1 MKLLL
6 RKTTKNQTLWI
17 DELQTL
23 LLEAAA
29 VMNSRPL
36 IQIETLSR
44 DGVEPLTT
52 AHFVAGGPIRFLPTD
67 VSPSP
72 VYSYSKR
79 WSYLQGRTTD
89 FWRRR
94 KQEYLLLLHKRSR
107 WRNKINNLAEGDVV
121 LVKNSDLFQRSWPMS
136 RVIKTFPGSDGLVR
150 AVDVFMHGKTFRR
163 PVAKLVKLLGDDQR
177 MPPRGEY
184 VQV

>member
-6 RKTTKNQTLWI
+6 RNTTKNQTLRI
-17 DELQTL
+17 DKLQTL

-36 IQIETLSR
+36 IPIETHSS
-44 DGVEPLTT
+44 DGVEPLSP
-52 AHFVAGGPIRFLPTD
+52 AHFVAGGPIRSSPTD

-79 WSYLQGRTTD
+79 WSYLQRLTTNL
-89 FWRRR
+89 WRRL
-94 KQEYLLLLHKRSR
+94 KQEYLLLLDKISR
-107 WRNKINNLAEGDVV
+107 WINKINNLAEGDVV
-121 LVKNSDLFQRSWPMS
+121 LVKDSDLFQWSWPMG
-136 RVIKTFPGSDGLVR
+136 RVIKIFHGSDGLVR
-150 AVDVFMHGKTFRR
+150 AVDVFMHVKTFRR
-163 PVAKLVKLLGDDQR
+163 PVTKLVKLLGNDQR

-184 VQV
+184 EQV